1 MGLPGRPVASPA
13 FSRLCLPAR
22 SRPAAGMQQ
31 PPAGGP
37 RTFALV
43 GRAILRGVLA
53 RNLPTQGVRL
63 PLLLICTH
71 PRTRRQGEP
80 AAAGQRGRLPGCCGV
95 HVACAGLS
103 AAGSLPAGG
112 GGGSPASQAPA
123 EPWSAPLALA
133 PPMLWVRLPPS
144 ASDGADACSASGA
157 PSDEPAPTLLLMA
170 CGADRTFDL
179 PVAPGW

>member
-1 MGLPGRPVASPA
+1 MSRLPQDSVACCLAAAVCTSPAQVCLLPGR
-13 FSRLCLPAR
+13 C
-22 SRPAAGMQQ
+22 QQ
-31 PPAGGP
+31 
-37 RTFALV
+37 
-43 GRAILRGVLA
+43 
-53 RNLPTQGVRL
+53 
-63 PLLLICTH
+63 
-71 PRTRRQGEP
+71 
-80 AAAGQRGRLPGCCGV
+80 
-95 HVACAGLS
+95 
-103 AAGSLPAGG
+103 GG